1 MWRPSEPTVAPV
13 LHDDGSGSWIF
24 FLLFDTSFFFFFICT
39 IFVCIIYLASMHE
52 SKVEWSDRASKI
64 DRRGRDIAGG
74 GRLWAGSNSYGR
86 TAAMEKVRISGDPFI
101 ITV

>member
-1 MWRPSEPTVAPV
+1 
-13 LHDDGSGSWIF
+13 
-24 FLLFDTSFFFFFICT
+24 
-39 IFVCIIYLASMHE
+39 MHE